1 MQYLWY
7 FDWSDDCRVYASKPS
22 TGVALDV
29 YLPEQADPDTNN
41 KHDEDSSFQLSA
53 NDDDEYDRQ
62 SDKGGCR

>member
-1 MQYLWY
+1 
-7 FDWSDDCRVYASKPS
+7 VYASKPS
-22 TGVALDV
+22 PGVALDV